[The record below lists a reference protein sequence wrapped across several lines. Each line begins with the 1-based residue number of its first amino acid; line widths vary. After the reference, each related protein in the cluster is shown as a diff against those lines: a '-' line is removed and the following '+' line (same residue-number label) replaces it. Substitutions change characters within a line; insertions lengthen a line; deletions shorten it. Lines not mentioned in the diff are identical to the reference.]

1 MPQMGLVKSAKA
13 EIQVGASVDV
23 AQILEGSLLPEVR
36 TPTSERSRVEV
47 EAKGD
52 GLVIRVEA
60 SDTAALRAALN
71 SYLRWVAAILDVVEN
86 VGKYYVK

>member
-1 MPQMGLVKSAKA
+1 MD
-13 EIQVGASVDV
+13 I

-47 EAKGD
+47 EAKVD
-52 GLVIRVEA
+52 RLVIRVKA

-71 SYLRWVAAILDVVEN
+71 SYLRWVAAMLNVVEN
-86 VGKYYVK
+86 VGKQCVK